1 VSGTD
6 WIIIAVVVL
15 SVIQAAS
22 AGFFQEIFGIAGMLL
37 GYLLAAWQYENLAQ
51 HFRSY
56 LEPSLWLGEIAA
68 FLVIF
73 LAVMI
78 LAGIAGR
85 IARWLING
93 AGLSLAD
100 RLLGA
105 GLGLVRGGLSVAII
119 LMGMAAFT
127 PTSSWLESSK
137 LAPYFLVAGRA
148 AIWLAPANMWARFY
162 SGLDVLRLE

>member
-1 VSGTD
+1 MSGTD
-6 WIIIAVVVL
+6 WIIIAVLVL

-22 AGFFQEIFGIAGMLL
+22 AGFFQEIFGIAGMLI

-51 HFRSY
+51 QFRPY
-56 LEPSLWLGEIAA
+56 LQSSLWLGEIAA

-73 LAVMI
+73 FAVMI
-78 LAGIAGR
+78 LAGISGR
-85 IARWLING
+85 IARWLIKG
-93 AGLSLAD
+93 AGLSFAD

-127 PTSSWLESSK
+127 PTSSWLEGSK

-148 AIWLAPANMWARFY
+148 AIWLAPADMRTRFY